1 MELSDIV
8 KNYLSNY
15 NLLIEQIAYLF
26 LDQES
31 KDYLVLLNKESKDKK
46 WDRCV
51 EFNKLLNEQN
61 LDLFLESKLKL
72 FSDDNLSE
80 ILFGK
85 QLTLNNIF
93 YNRDENIQVVLW
105 SYLHLMVLMIEMS
118 SKKKNKD
125 KIKKIITIIEKNIP
139 ELEKSKKKAD
149 QLNKSVLPDAK
160 NVIKDMLGVEVN
172 GQTND
177 MISDIVK
184 SFEKT
189 MAGVSTSG
197 GVPDMAALFPNILEI
212 SKKISSKYSDKI
224 SNGEIELDKI
234 MGGITKNVP
243 GMEQVLQG
251 GGLGNIGEMMGGM
264 MKKEEPKQKVIID
277 ENFSTANVDL
287 GKIKENSN
295 FNIGKLLNVA
305 NSLGVIPGLNDESS
319 KNSSGQNMPN
329 LPIMDLFNMMGSL
342 EKGDVSKEEMKSK
355 LDGILGT
362 MGIDIEKMTKEFNKK
377 NDKDDLD

>member
-15 NLLIEQIAYLF
+15 DLLIEQLAYLF

-72 FSDDNLSE
+72 FSDNNLSE

-85 QLTLNNIF
+85 QITLYNIF
-93 YNRDENIQVVLW
+93 NNRDENIQVVLW
-105 SYLHLMVLMIEMS
+105 SYLHLMVLMVEMS

-139 ELEKSKKKAD
+139 ELEKSKKKVD
-149 QLNKSVLPDAK
+149 KLNKSTIPDTK

-189 MAGVSTSG
+189 MAGVSSSD

-243 GMEQVLQG
+243 GMEKVLQG

-305 NSLGVIPGLNDESS
+305 NSLGVIPGLNDESN
-319 KNSSGQNMPN
+319 NSNSANK

-342 EKGDVSKEEMKSK
+342 EKGNVSKEEMKSK
-355 LDGILGT
+355 LDGILGN
-362 MGIDIEKMTKEFNKK
+362 MGIDMEKMTKEFNKK
-377 NDKDDLD
+377 YDKNDDLD

>member
-15 NLLIEQIAYLF
+15 DLFIEQLAYLF
-26 LDQES
+26 KDQES
-31 KDYLVLLNKESKDKK
+31 KDYLILLNKESKDKK
-46 WDRCV
+46 WERCV
-51 EFNKLLNEQN
+51 EFSKLLNEEN
-61 LDLFLESKLKL
+61 LELFLQTKLKL
-72 FSDDNLSE
+72 FSNKSLSE
-80 ILFGK
+80 MLFGK
-85 QLTLNNIF
+85 QLTLHNIF
-93 YNRDENIQVVLW
+93 DNRDENIQFVLW

-125 KIKKIITIIEKNIP
+125 KIKKIIAIIEKNIP
-139 ELEKSKKKAD
+139 ELEKSKKKVD
-149 QLNKSVLPDAK
+149 QLNKTVLPDAK

-189 MAGVSTSG
+189 MAGVSASG

-243 GMEQVLQG
+243 GMDQVLQG

-264 MKKEEPKQKVIID
+264 MKKEESKQKVIID

-287 GKIKENSN
+287 GKIKEGGN

-319 KNSSGQNMPN
+319 KNSSGQNIPN

-342 EKGDVSKEEMKSK
+342 EKGDVNKEEMKSK
-355 LDGILGT
+355 LDGILGS

>member
-15 NLLIEQIAYLF
+15 DLLIEQLAYLF

-46 WDRCV
+46 WERCV

-61 LDLFLESKLKL
+61 LDLFFESKLKL

-85 QLTLNNIF
+85 QLSLHNIF
-93 YNRDENIQVVLW
+93 NNRDENIQVVLW

-139 ELEKSKKKAD
+139 ELEKSKKKAEE
-149 QLNKSVLPDAK
+149 LNKSVLPDTK

-189 MAGVSTSG
+189 MAGVSSSG

-243 GMEQVLQG
+243 GMDQVLQG
-251 GGLGNIGEMMGGM
+251 GGLGNIGEMMGSM

-305 NSLGVIPGLNDESS
+305 NSLGVIPGLNDESG
-319 KNSSGQNMPN
+319 NSNGANK

-342 EKGDVSKEEMKSK
+342 EKGEVSKEEMKSK

-362 MGIDIEKMTKEFNKK
+362 MGIDMEKMTKEFNKK
-377 NDKDDLD
+377 YDKNDDLD

>member
-15 NLLIEQIAYLF
+15 DLLIEQLAYLF

-72 FSDDNLSE
+72 YSDDNLSE

-85 QLTLNNIF
+85 QITLHNIF
-93 YNRDENIQVVLW
+93 NNRDENIQVVLW

-125 KIKKIITIIEKNIP
+125 KIKKIITVIEKNIP
-139 ELEKSKKKAD
+139 ELEKSKKKAE
-149 QLNKSVLPDAK
+149 QLNKSALPDAK

-189 MAGVSTSG
+189 MAGVSSSG

-305 NSLGVIPGLNDESS
+305 NSLGVIPGMNNESDNSNGLN
-319 KNSSGQNMPN
+319 K

-355 LDGILGT
+355 LDGILGN
-362 MGIDIEKMTKEFNKK
+362 MGIDMDKMTKEFNKK
-377 NDKDDLD
+377 YDKNDDLD

>member
-15 NLLIEQIAYLF
+15 DLLIEQLAYLF

-72 FSDDNLSE
+72 FSDNNLSE

-85 QLTLNNIF
+85 QITLYNIF
-93 YNRDENIQVVLW
+93 NNRDENIQVVLW
-105 SYLHLMVLMIEMS
+105 SYLHLMVLMVEMS

-139 ELEKSKKKAD
+139 ELEKSKKKVD
-149 QLNKSVLPDAK
+149 KLNKSTIPDTK

-189 MAGVSTSG
+189 MAGVSSSD

-243 GMEQVLQG
+243 GMEKVLQG

-305 NSLGVIPGLNDESS
+305 NSLGVIPGLNDESG
-319 KNSSGQNMPN
+319 NSANK

-355 LDGILGT
+355 LDGILGN
-362 MGIDIEKMTKEFNKK
+362 MGIDMEKMTKEFNKK
-377 NDKDDLD
+377 YDKNDELD

>member
-1 MELSDIV
+1 
-8 KNYLSNY
+8 
-15 NLLIEQIAYLF
+15 
-26 LDQES
+26 
-31 KDYLVLLNKESKDKK
+31 
-46 WDRCV
+46 
-51 EFNKLLNEQN
+51 
-61 LDLFLESKLKL
+61 
-72 FSDDNLSE
+72 
-80 ILFGK
+80 
-85 QLTLNNIF
+85 
-93 YNRDENIQVVLW
+93 
-105 SYLHLMVLMIEMS
+105 
-118 SKKKNKD
+118 
-125 KIKKIITIIEKNIP
+125 
-139 ELEKSKKKAD
+139 
-149 QLNKSVLPDAK
+149 
-160 NVIKDMLGVEVN
+160 
-172 GQTND
+172 

-189 MAGVSTSG
+189 MAGVSSSD

-243 GMEQVLQG
+243 GMEKVLQG

-305 NSLGVIPGLNDESS
+305 NSLGVIPGLNDESN
-319 KNSSGQNMPN
+319 NSNSANK

-342 EKGDVSKEEMKSK
+342 EKGNVSKEEMKSK
-355 LDGILGT
+355 LDGILGN
-362 MGIDIEKMTKEFNKK
+362 MGIDMEKMTKEFNKK
-377 NDKDDLD
+377 YDKNDDLD

>member
-15 NLLIEQIAYLF
+15 DLLIEQLAYLF

-72 FSDDNLSE
+72 YSDDNLSE

-85 QLTLNNIF
+85 QITLHNIF
-93 YNRDENIQVVLW
+93 NNRDENIQVVLW

-125 KIKKIITIIEKNIP
+125 KIKKIITVIEKNIP
-139 ELEKSKKKAD
+139 ELEKSKKKAE
-149 QLNKSVLPDAK
+149 QLNKSALPDAK

-189 MAGVSTSG
+189 MAGVSSSG

-305 NSLGVIPGLNDESS
+305 NSLGVIPGMNNESDNSNGLN
-319 KNSSGQNMPN
+319 K
-329 LPIMDLFNMMGSL
+329 LPIMDLFKMMGSL

-355 LDGILGT
+355 LDGILGN
-362 MGIDIEKMTKEFNKK
+362 MGIDMDKMTKEFNKK
-377 NDKDDLD
+377 YDKNDDLD